1 VGILEM
7 NVDKQNLSLGEAAS
21 RFLTSLASEKRGR
34 SQQEIYKFVRWFGG
48 ERPLAGIT
56 PPAVANYASRLSSS
70 DTSYI
75 KKSELIRAFL
85 LYASKQGWCKGNLA
99 AHFKTRPGKSKLPA
113 STGQG
118 LPSTISLTQQGYAEL
133 EAELVV
139 LKSKRSQAIE
149 EMRRAAADKDFRDNA
164 PLDAAKE
171 ERGHLEGRIRELE
184 EALKSAT
191 IIDERQKATL
201 KVNIGDTVILRDEA
215 SGEEL
220 HYMIV
225 NPREVNPTK
234 GRISSASPIGKAVLG
249 RVQSEIIEV
258 AAPAGKLHY
267 QIKKI
272 ER

>member
-1 VGILEM
+1 M
-7 NVDKQNLSLGEAAS
+7 NVDKQNLSLGEAAN
-21 RFLTSLASEKRGR
+21 RFLTSLVSEKRGR

-99 AHFKTRPGKSKLPA
+99 THFKTKPGKSKLSA
-113 STGQG
+113 STSQA
-118 LPSTISLTQQGYAEL
+118 LPSTIPLTQEGHAEL

-149 EMRRAAADKDFRDNA
+149 EMQRAAADKDFRDNA

-201 KVNIGDTVILRDEA
+201 RVNIGDRVILRDEA

-220 HYMIV
+220 HYKIV
-225 NPREVNPTK
+225 SPREVNPTK
-234 GRISSASPIGKAVLG
+234 GRISSASPMGKAVLG